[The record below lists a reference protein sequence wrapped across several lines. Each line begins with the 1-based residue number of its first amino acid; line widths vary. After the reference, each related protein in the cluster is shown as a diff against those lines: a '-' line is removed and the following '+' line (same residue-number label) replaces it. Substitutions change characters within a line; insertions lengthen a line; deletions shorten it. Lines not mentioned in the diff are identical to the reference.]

1 MPSTTSTSTPAWTPG
16 AAPVRLSLAHPAPYD
31 ADVART
37 LPESERSWRLISIP
51 VRGEPREVTA
61 EQLGRYRG
69 WYPLPAVGVDLD
81 PGVYV
86 LQTGPRNGPHS
97 VRARFRVSERG
108 EVVPASGC
116 TRLVT
121 GSWYTAAEYSPVC
134 AAAGASYRAM
144 GAPPSDP
151 PAALTA
157 NAAAIAAA
165 SYRATGAPPSD
176 RPTLAVT
183 PVAGDDVSATAKART
198 LAAEAVLTAAGVPL
212 PPPVY
217 EHGYRVV
224 QMGVDN
230 YVKSHHAWADQPTTV
245 EGLEG
250 VRDAVRREERRE
262 VVLPNRGDLRM
273 DDGGRLVL
281 PGHGP
286 VPCELHALRGLAGL
300 FGDTLPQAGAML
312 AVLPPD
318 ERADLF
324 NRQAQRSGR
333 RDEIRLRVRT
343 GPSGP
348 AVYALVAPTYA
359 AHDADALAGTLIDA
373 LRDLPGGVEA
383 RGEVSY
389 DPETTRLRADAIWHA
404 DRVVD
409 LAAGDVFKVGMRFS
423 ADDSGGGSIRGDL
436 SASRNRCRNLL
447 VVSVTRAASFRVVH
461 RGDTASM
468 ADRVA
473 AGVRKAGET
482 TEHFTAQWGYLRRP
496 GAVVAELTG
505 GSEDSAVVA
514 RVRAALL
521 LGAKDADR
529 YVDAVASATTTR
541 DAVGAVYGA
550 IADTKLDGVDWPVRR
565 DALVELFLR
574 GWDAEQ
580 GVLAADVI
588 NGVTRVHE
596 AAIPVEH
603 KVRIERSVGFVA
615 AALAGAVA

>member
-37 LPESERSWRLISIP
+37 LPESERSWRLVSIP
-51 VRGEPREVTA
+51 VRGEPRDVTA

-116 TRLVT
+116 TRLVK
-121 GSWYTAAEYSPVC
+121 GSWYTADEYSPACV
-134 AAAGASYRAM
+134 AAGASYRAM
-144 GAPPSDP
+144 GAPPSDL
-151 PAALTA
+151 PAP
-157 NAAAIAAA
+157 
-165 SYRATGAPPSD
+165 APL

-273 DDGGRLVL
+273 DDAGRLVL

-324 NRQAQRSGR
+324 NRQAKRSGR

-436 SASRNRCRNLL
+436 SASRNRCRNLI

-496 GAVVAELTG
+496 GA
-505 GSEDSAVVA
+505 AVDGATAVA

-615 AALAGAVA
+615 AAFAGAVA